1 MENFVMVEQ
10 FENLDEESQDLVRK
24 AESSIHLAY
33 APYSKFSVGAA
44 LLLDNGAI
52 VLGANQENAAY
63 PDGMCAERVALF
75 AMTSQYPGRSIKKL
89 AVVARSENALSLT
102 PVTCCGSCRQAMF
115 EFEQRQHSPFEV
127 IMQVKD
133 NYWIKAVSA
142 ESLLPFSFSKRIRAL

>member
-1 MENFVMVEQ
+1 MENFVIVKE

-24 AESSIHLAY
+24 AERSIDLAY

-89 AVVARSENALSLT
+89 AVVARRENALNLT

-115 EFEQRQHSPFEV
+115 EFEQRQQSPFEV
-127 IMQVKD
+127 IMQAKD
-133 NYWIKAVSA
+133 DYWVRAVSA
-142 ESLLPFSFSKRIRAL
+142 ESLLPFSFSKKV

>member
-1 MENFVMVEQ
+1 MENFVMVKQ

-24 AESSIHLAY
+24 AESSINLAY
-33 APYSKFSVGAA
+33 APYSKFRVGAA

-89 AVVARSENALSLT
+89 AVVARSENAVNLT

-115 EFEQRQHSPFEV
+115 EFEQRQHSSFEV

-133 NYWIKAVSA
+133 NYWVKAVSA
-142 ESLLPFSFSKRIRAL
+142 ESLLPFSFSKKVQAL